1 MAVRFFPQQKTRWV
15 EREKVSLIDFD
26 LKPEDLEAYLDE
38 YLVGQREAKGILA
51 TKICTHFHRV
61 KYFLERGERFDE
73 VGFVKNNI
81 IIIGPTGVG
90 KTFMIKL
97 IARRIGVPFVK
108 GDATKFSET
117 GYVGGDVE
125 DLIRD
130 LVQEAEGNV
139 DKARF
144 GIVYLDEIDKIASSG
159 HIVGPDVSRTG
170 VQRALLKPLEE
181 TEVELRVPHDPI
193 TQMEA
198 IEYYRRTGRRKRNT
212 INTRYILFIA
222 SGAFSG
228 LEEIIRKRLHKQK
241 LGFLS
246 EIQEREDIKINYLRF
261 VIPEDLI
268 AYGFESEFVGRFP
281 VITVFDPLSEE
292 DLYAILANPNS
303 VIVVSKKRDFRAYG
317 IDLAFTDEALRRMA
331 SLASRENTGARA
343 LSRVLER
350 VLIPFEKALPSTRLS
365 YLGVTPEMV
374 EDPEGVLREMRSN
387 PENPRWREWY
397 ARARREEEERLREF
411 LLQRKKIFFEQYKFP
426 FTPAKLDLVLKLH
439 RKEDL
444 DPQQALEEILML
456 WRQIRSFEKSFERR
470 TGIRIAFS
478 EEARDLILDEVL
490 KRDEGVYAFCDRILS
505 ILEYGLKLVQDR
517 TGKKLFELPGEA
529 VKSPESFLNR
539 LVSTSYRLD

>member
-1 MAVRFFPQQKTRWV
+1 MATRFVPQRVNWA
-15 EREKVSLIDFD
+15 EREKHSLINFD
-26 LKPEDLEAYLDE
+26 LKPEELEAYLDE
-38 YLVGQREAKGILA
+38 YLIGQREAKGILA

-97 IARRIGVPFVK
+97 IARKIGVPFVK

-130 LVQEAEGNV
+130 LVQEADGNLE
-139 DKARF
+139 KARF
-144 GIVYLDEIDKIASSG
+144 GLVYLDEVDKIASSG
-159 HIVGPDVSRTG
+159 HLVGPDVSRTG

-193 TQMEA
+193 AQMEA
-198 IEYYRRTGRRKRNT
+198 VEYYRRTGRRKRNT

-228 LEEIIRKRLHKQK
+228 LEEIIRKRRHKQK

-246 EIQEREDIKINYLRF
+246 ELEERRDVQVNYLKF
-261 VIPEDLI
+261 VVPEDLI

-281 VITVFDPLSEE
+281 VIAVFDPLTEE
-292 DLYAILANPNS
+292 DLYHILANPNS

-317 IDLAFTDEALRRMA
+317 LDLAFTEEALRRLA
-331 SLASRENTGARA
+331 SLAARENTGARA

-350 VLIPFEKALPSTRLS
+350 TLIPFEKALPSMELS
-365 YLGVTPEMV
+365 FLGVTREV
-374 EDPEGVLREMRSN
+374 VDDPEGVLREMRAF

-397 ARARREEEERLREF
+397 ERALREEEERLRDF
-411 LLQRKKIFFEQYKFP
+411 LKNRKRSFFEKYRFP
-426 FTPAKLDLVLKLH
+426 LTPTKLDLALNLH
-439 RKEDL
+439 RREDL
-444 DPQQALEEILML
+444 DPQQALEELLML

-470 TGIRIAFS
+470 TGLRIFFS
-478 EEARDLILDEVL
+478 EEARDLILDQVL

-505 ILEYGLKLVQDR
+505 VLEYGLKLVGDR
-517 TGKKLFELPGEA
+517 TGKRSFELPKEA
-529 VKSPESFLNR
+529 VVSPERFLNR
-539 LVSTSYRLD
+539 LVSATYHLD

>member
-1 MAVRFFPQQKTRWV
+1 MPQRVSWA
-15 EREKVSLIDFD
+15 ERERSSLINFD
-26 LKPEDLEAYLDE
+26 LKPEELEAYLDE

-61 KYFLERGERFDE
+61 KYLLERGERVDE
-73 VGFVKNNI
+73 IGFVKNNI

-90 KTFMIKL
+90 KTFMVKL
-97 IARRIGVPFVK
+97 IARKIGVPFVK

-130 LVQEAEGNV
+130 LVQEADGNL

-144 GIVYLDEIDKIASSG
+144 GMVYLDEVDKIASSG
-159 HIVGPDVSRTG
+159 NLIGPDVSRTG

-193 TQMEA
+193 SQMEA
-198 IEYYRRTGRRKRNT
+198 IEYYRRTGRRKRHT

-222 SGAFSG
+222 SGAFNG
-228 LEEIIRKRLHKQK
+228 LEDLIRKRLHKQK

-246 EIQEREDIKINYLRF
+246 ELKEREDIEVNYLKF
-261 VIPEDLI
+261 VTPEDLM

-281 VITVFDPLSEE
+281 VIAVFDPLKEE
-292 DLYAILANPNS
+292 DFYEILANPNS

-317 IDLAFTDEALRRMA
+317 IDLAFTDEALRELARMA
-331 SLASRENTGARA
+331 AQENTGARA

-350 VLIPFEKALPSTRLS
+350 VLIPFEKSLPSLNFS
-365 YLGVTPEMV
+365 YLGVSLELVREPER
-374 EDPEGVLREMRSN
+374 VLAEMKLS
-387 PENPRWREWY
+387 PENPRWRSWY
-397 ARARREEEERLREF
+397 EQALQEEDERLKRFVET
-411 LLQRKKIFFEQYKFP
+411 RKRAFFENFKFP
-426 FTPAKLDLVLKLH
+426 FTPAKLDLALLIH

-444 DPQQALEEILML
+444 EIQQALEELLML

-470 TGIRIAFS
+470 SGFKVYFS
-478 EEARDLILDEVL
+478 EEARDFILGEVL
-490 KRDEGVYAFCDRILS
+490 RRDEGVYAFCDRVMS
-505 ILEYGLKLVQDR
+505 VLEYGLKLIGDR
-517 TGKKLFELPGEA
+517 TGKTVFELPKAA
-529 VKSPESFLNR
+529 VQSPEEYLNQLIR
-539 LVSTSYRLD
+539 SSYQLG

>member
-1 MAVRFFPQQKTRWV
+1 MASRFVPQRAGWA
-15 EREKVSLIDFD
+15 EREKNALINFD
-26 LKPEDLEAYLDE
+26 LKPEELEAYLDE
-38 YLVGQREAKGILA
+38 YLIGQREAKGILA

-97 IARRIGVPFVK
+97 IARKIGVPFVK

-130 LVQEAEGNV
+130 LVQEADGNV
-139 DKARF
+139 ERARF

-159 HIVGPDVSRTG
+159 HIIGPDVSRTG

-181 TEVELRVPHDPI
+181 TEVELRTPHDPI
-193 TQMEA
+193 SQMEA
-198 IEYYRRTGRRKRNT
+198 VEYYRRTGRRRRNT

-222 SGAFSG
+222 SGAFGG

-246 EIQEREDIKINYLRF
+246 EIEAREDTQINYFKF
-261 VIPEDLI
+261 VTPEDLI

-281 VITVFDPLSEE
+281 VIAVFDPLTEE
-292 DLYAILANPNS
+292 DLYHILANPNS

-317 IDLAFTDEALRRMA
+317 IDLAFTDEALRE
-331 SLASRENTGARA
+331 LARRAARENTGARA

-350 VLIPFEKALPSTRLS
+350 VLIPFEKALPSTKLNF
-365 YLGVTPEMV
+365 LGVTREVVLEPER
-374 EDPEGVLREMRSN
+374 VLAEMRAH
-387 PENPRWREWY
+387 PESSRWREWFE
-397 ARARREEEERLREF
+397 AACADEEHRLKSF
-411 LLQRKKIFFEQYKFP
+411 LKERKKGFFERHRFP
-426 FTPAKLDLVLKLH
+426 LTPAKLDLVLALH

-444 DPQQALEEILML
+444 DPQQALEEVLML
-456 WRQIRSFEKSFERR
+456 WRQIQSFEKSYERR
-470 TGIRIAFS
+470 LGFRVYFS
-478 EEARDLILDEVL
+478 EAARDLILQEVV
-490 KRDEGVYAFCDRILS
+490 KRDEGVYAFCDRLLS
-505 ILEYGLKLVQDR
+505 VLEYGLRLVHDR
-517 TGKKLFELPGEA
+517 TGKRVFELPEKA
-529 VKSPESFLNR
+529 VTSPEEFLNR
-539 LVSTSYRLD
+539 LVSTSYRLS